1 MLSNVFA
8 HSFYLY
14 FRSPDH
20 FKFVLNT
27 RLLHYQI
34 KETQICKHKLIN
46 YSQWNSETL
55 KQILN
60 LCSRSLMQNQMCTEQ
75 TIILSQLI
83 CLYFYTLIRF
93 HLNIIAFLY
102 SIEFFN
108 EFIHLGK
115 PYHFLTLLHFYYPR
129 EMPYKPLSSQFP
141 HTLLLSLLSCSLAS
155 ILSFLYISQFCIF
168 LFKNVYNRLP
178 TIFLKDTQCGVLASF
193 MST

>member
-20 FKFVLNT
+20 FNFVLNI

-46 YSQWNSETL
+46 YSQRNSETL

-75 TIILSQLI
+75 TEISLSQLI
-83 CLYFYTLIRF
+83 YLYFYTLIRF

-102 SIEFFN
+102 RIEFFN

-115 PYHFLTLLHFYYPR
+115 PYHFLTLLHFYYSR

-141 HTLLLSLLSCSLAS
+141 HTLLPSLLSCSLAS
-155 ILSFLYISQFCIF
+155 ILSVSIYFPILNIF
-168 LFKNVYNRLP
+168 
-178 TIFLKDTQCGVLASF
+178 I
-193 MST
+193 